1 MRVVSSIALMTG
13 DDAILDE
20 LREQTK
26 WLRLLGLGAL
36 RPLVTT
42 VVKSDRDK
50 VVYEQSNGERTARE
64 VAKVARVTH
73 PTVLRLWQDW
83 LSLGICIESRRHP
96 GRAEHVLPLSRLG
109 IALPKAAG
117 ESAALETPNREED
130 PG

>member
-1 MRVVSSIALMTG
+1 MSS

-26 WLRLLGLGAL
+26 WLRVLGLGSL

-50 VVYEQSNGERTARE
+50 VVYEQSNGERTARD
-64 VAKVARVTH
+64 VAKIARVTH

-96 GRAEHVLPLSRLG
+96 GRAAHVLPLSKLG
-109 IALPKAAG
+109 LAVPKDAG
-117 ESAALETPNREED
+117 EEATPGAPKPEKD